1 MLSNFYTTISDVYV
15 SHELCFL
22 ILFYFFIFFLF
33 FGELHFKARDFYF
46 SANWHDKVII
56 SNQLSLISAFLFVV
70 FMRTWKKHFQINISK
85 LEKGK
90 STEEYPFIGNNIE
103 SQNSVRKNKKRA
115 LRTVKGHCS
124 HILVGAPSCNLDM
137 VYNLQEWICRTA
149 VPSLAASLEPFGS
162 LPA

>member
-1 MLSNFYTTISDVYV
+1 MLSNFYTAISDVYV

-22 ILFYFFIFFLF
+22 ILFYLFIYFYFLENYISRLEIFIF
-33 FGELHFKARDFYF
+33 
-46 SANWHDKVII
+46 SPNWHDKVII
-56 SNQLSLISAFLFVV
+56 NNQLSLISAFLFVV
-70 FMRTWKKHFQINISK
+70 FVRTWKKHFQINISK

-90 STEEYPFIGNNIE
+90 SSEEYPFIGNNIE
-103 SQNSVRKNKKRA
+103 SQNSIRKNKKRA

-137 VYNLQEWICRTA
+137 VYKLQEWICRTV
-149 VPSLAASLEPFGS
+149 VPSLAAFLQPFDS